1 MDKDLAKVDDQV
13 AGASPVIE
21 EIVAEANQSGASQ
34 SGGAS
39 PWDPLFDPEV
49 FLSKMVD
56 LAGNSVRFNTT
67 GSDELARMALGYE
80 LKGLLLN
87 HALASRQKAELSI
100 AKDKEA
106 LVEKTLANLE
116 KDVKAAKERCEGD
129 LKTLRDKH
137 VGEIADMIKK
147 HEEELATAKRDK
159 ETVIQTMNVVQGS
172 LEAKDEQIR
181 ALTKDNEATFTELA
195 SLRQE
200 KENWGAEKDN
210 LEAAIGEQYE
220 EGFQF
225 ALEQVKVLFPGIDQD
240 VLGKADAMLTI
251 EGDKLVPHAPAE
263 MVQDSSA
270 KELSTKEP
278 PAQES
283 PAKE

>member
-1 MDKDLAKVDDQV
+1 
-13 AGASPVIE
+13 
-21 EIVAEANQSGASQ
+21 
-34 SGGAS
+34 
-39 PWDPLFDPEV
+39 
-49 FLSKMVD
+49 MVD
-56 LAGNSVRFNTT
+56 MAGNSVRFNTT

-100 AKDKEA
+100 AKDKEE

-116 KDVKAAKERCEGD
+116 KDVKAAKEICEGD

-159 ETVIQTMNVVQGS
+159 ETAIRAMNVVQGT

-181 ALTKDNEATFTELA
+181 ALTKDNEAALTELA

-263 MVQDSSA
+263 MVHD
-270 KELSTKEP
+270 
-278 PAQES
+278 S
-283 PAKE
+283 PAK

>member
-1 MDKDLAKVDDQV
+1 
-13 AGASPVIE
+13 
-21 EIVAEANQSGASQ
+21 
-34 SGGAS
+34 
-39 PWDPLFDPEV
+39 
-49 FLSKMVD
+49 
-56 LAGNSVRFNTT
+56 
-67 GSDELARMALGYE
+67 
-80 LKGLLLN
+80 
-87 HALASRQKAELSI
+87 LASRQKAELSI

-137 VGEIADMIKK
+137 AGEIADMIKK

-159 ETVIQTMNVVQGS
+159 ETVIRTMNVVQGS

-181 ALTKDNEATFTELA
+181 ALTKDNEAALTELA

-220 EGFQF
+220 EGF
-225 ALEQVKVLFPGIDQD
+225 
-240 VLGKADAMLTI
+240 
-251 EGDKLVPHAPAE
+251 
-263 MVQDSSA
+263 
-270 KELSTKEP
+270 
-278 PAQES
+278 
-283 PAKE
+283 